1 MRILTWVTLDK
12 KICYNCIKARIHM
25 FRNRTGFTLVE
36 ALITLGIIGVIAGL
50 AIPQAISGRMAQQA
64 KGQFDAAYSI
74 LQHAVADMTS
84 DGVDLSQRKFIGSDA
99 KQTEKCNEKST
110 TTEYRCTSG
119 NDGTIK
125 KSGRSLYNK
134 FKPYLKISVDCGAHT
149 PESFVDSSSVC
160 PYANVDNGYKNYI
173 GSADGHDSIKKLFW
187 NGAYVLSNGMLVT
200 FSIHDNKAYTLV
212 SIDINGKNKQPNRWG
227 YDLFTFQI
235 WNGELVPLGAP
246 GTQLKSVSEGN
257 IKFDENVEKYCK
269 NISEAWSGATCSY
282 YALSDEEYFK
292 KLYGRN

>member
-110 TTEYRCTSG
+110 TSEYRCTSG

-134 FKPYLKISVDCGAHT
+134 FKPYLKISVDCGASDYG
-149 PESFVDSSSVC
+149 EGGSSVC
-160 PYANVDNGYKNYI
+160 P
-173 GSADGHDSIKKLFW
+173 SADRYNNYKTYSGETDDGCESLRRLFW
-187 NGAYVLSNGMLVT
+187 NGAYVLSNGMLVA
-200 FSIHDNKAYTLV
+200 FSYHDPDNAYTLV

-246 GTQLKSVSEGN
+246 GTQSAVGDSG